1 MKGKILLKIHD
12 DGYSDPRGDVEG
24 ARWLAAWLS
33 SDNPGIED
41 PYEDIESHAQ
51 EKRPFA
57 YHGMGNNSGI
67 YQFENYVFVRS
78 ETDRLEEMQVLMTAE
93 QVRSLLAAYDAFW
106 KGDHRPTTVD
116 VEYIATGK
124 EAKTQFEKLAGRKIG
139 KPRVCAWLDREKAAE
154 AAAKGGA

>member
-78 ETDRLEEMQVLMTAE
+78 ETDRLEEIQVLMTAE

-106 KGDHRPTTVD
+106 NGHRSPTTID
-116 VEYIATGK
+116 VEFIATGK
-124 EAKTQFEKLAGRKIG
+124 EAKTQFEKLAGVELG
-139 KPRVCAWLDREKAAE
+139 KPLIIEWIDEENAAE
-154 AAAKGGA
+154 AAAKGRA